1 MNRQDAPTQA
11 EFHETISTRSDRW
24 YSACLK
30 ITRNRD
36 LAEDAVQDALLSAW
50 NKRHQFAQAILFA
63 KHLGTLKNSDLEA
76 SGQDEKLLAD
86 QPPSRIAL
94 KQLAAEGLCN
104 GSWEIWAVE
113 ELHGRCGLRR
123 GIS

>member
-36 LAEDAVQDALLSAW
+36 LAEDAVQDAFIKLWANAGKFDPNTAKFTTWFYRIVL
-50 NKRHQFAQAILFA
+50 NQCLDRKRKKKPVSLPEGFDAIDDRD
-63 KHLGTLKNSDLEA
+63 SP
-76 SGQDEKLLAD
+76 AD
-86 QPPSRIAL
+86 T
-94 KQLAAEGLCN
+94 
-104 GSWEIWAVE
+104 
-113 ELHGRCGLRR
+113 
-123 GIS
+123 